1 MSQDACTLW
10 PDGWWRACCVA
21 HDLAYE
27 TGASRLD
34 ADVELLSCVATSAE
48 GLLGLAS
55 VGVAALMFV
64 GVRVFGGRFWRRAQS
79 GTHSARQDE

>member
-27 TGASRLD
+27 AGTNRFD
-34 ADVELLSCVATSAE
+34 ADVELLSCVATSAQ

-55 VGVAALMFV
+55 IGVAALMFV
-64 GVRVFGGRFWRRAQS
+64 GVRAFGGRFWRRAQS
-79 GTHSARQDE
+79 GTHSARQHE

>member
-10 PDGWWRACCVA
+10 LDGWWRACCVA

-27 TGASRLD
+27 ASTNRFD
-34 ADVELLSCVATSAE
+34 ADVELLRCVATSAQ

-55 VGVAALMFV
+55 MGIAALMFV
-64 GVRVFGGRFWRRAQS
+64 GVRAFGGRFWRRAQS
-79 GTHSARQDE
+79 GTHSARTHE